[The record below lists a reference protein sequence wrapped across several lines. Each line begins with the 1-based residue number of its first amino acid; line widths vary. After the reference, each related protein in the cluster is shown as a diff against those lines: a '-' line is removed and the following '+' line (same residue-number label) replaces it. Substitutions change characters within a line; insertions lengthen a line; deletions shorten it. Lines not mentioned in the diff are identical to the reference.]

1 MGVHLEHREQRE
13 KMKVFSYLVGSLSAL
28 CYSKNEFNDDCVRDA
43 ILLFSQI
50 NEHKSNYMMAREI
63 TNLLQNEYSNTGI
76 VDFNFQCAVFDQGK
90 QTRETAVIS

>member
-1 MGVHLEHREQRE
+1 
-13 KMKVFSYLVGSLSAL
+13 
-28 CYSKNEFNDDCVRDA
+28 
-43 ILLFSQI
+43 
-50 NEHKSNYMMAREI
+50 MMAREI